1 MLIPVYTQRDENS
14 GSQSSPIEGVIALM
28 QDITEL
34 KRQEDAVLMQAKE
47 REQLLANEAAAVE
60 ATRLKSQFLAN
71 VRPGPV
77 Q

>member
-1 MLIPVYTQRDENS
+1 VYTQLDENS
-14 GSQSSPIEGVIALM
+14 GSQTSPIEGVIALM

-47 REQLLANEAAAVE
+47 RERLLANEAAAVE

-71 VRPGPV
+71 VRHYSV